1 MSIHAYI
8 ISSDFSIPHNAL
20 HDVFEKSYKYIVEQ
34 ESKFPTSIDTSQI
47 HNLFDLLDQVHLD
60 YRVDD
65 NKNVAIIG
73 HDNVLTYGTSILEIA
88 AGYVKNG
95 SFVQWEEEDG
105 TIRYDEVI
113 NGKYI
118 WGDPVEED

>member
-1 MSIHAYI
+1 MPLHAYI
-8 ISSDFSIPHNAL
+8 ISSDFSIPQNSVQ
-20 HDVFEKSYKYIVEQ
+20 DVFEKSYKYIVEQ
-34 ESKFPTSIDTSQI
+34 ESKFPTSIDMSQI

-60 YRVDD
+60 YSVDD

-105 TIRYDEVI
+105 AIRYDEVI
-113 NGKYI
+113 NGKYV